1 MKTKGII
8 LVLAVLL
15 FSSCIVKSLQPFY
28 TKDSLSFNEKLLGN
42 WVDNKKGQWTVESIK
57 EKIDQDRKEGTI
69 ISDEDSRAF
78 EAYKEGYYVNY
89 IKNDNEAGFIAMPFK
104 IGKQYFIDFIPI
116 EIDDNEINSLAAA
129 HLLKTHSVSKLDMK
143 SDDELSF
150 SWLSEERI
158 TDLFSQSKLR
168 IKHENIGPEET
179 LLLTA
184 TSKELY
190 AFLEKYMKADL
201 YDKYET
207 EDRKWKS
214 SDKLTLTKVNATP

>member
-8 LVLAVLL
+8 IVFAVLL

-28 TKDSLSFNEKLLGN
+28 TKDSLSFNEKLIGN

-57 EKIDQDRKEGTI
+57 DKFEQDRKEGTEF
-69 ISDEDSRAF
+69 SEEDLRAL
-78 EAYKEGYYVNY
+78 ETYKEGYYVNY
-89 IKNDNEAGFIAMPFK
+89 LKNDKEAGFIAMPFK
-104 IGKQYFIDFIPI
+104 IGNQYFIDFIPI
-116 EIDDNEINSLAAA
+116 EIDDNEINSLAAE

-158 TDLFSQSKLR
+158 TDLFDQSKLR
-168 IKHENIGPEET
+168 LKHENIGPEET

-184 TSKELY
+184 TSKELF
-190 AFLEKYMKADL
+190 AFLTKYTETDL
-201 YDKYET
+201 FKKYE
-207 EDRKWKS
+207 EKDNKWKS
-214 SDKLTLTKVNATP
+214 NDRLTLTKADAKP

>member
-1 MKTKGII
+1 MKTRGLI
-8 LVLAVLL
+8 LIATVLL

-42 WVDNKKGQWTVESIK
+42 WIDNKKGQWTVESIK
-57 EKIDQDRKEGTI
+57 EKFEQDRKEGTI
-69 ISDEDSRAF
+69 LSDEDSRAF
-78 EAYKEGYYVNY
+78 EAYIEGYYVQY
-89 IKNDNEAGFIAMPFK
+89 VKQGNEAGFIAMPFK
-104 IGKQYFIDFIPI
+104 IGQQYFIDFIPI
-116 EIDDNEINSLAAA
+116 EIEDDQINSLAAA
-129 HLLKTHSVSKLDMK
+129 HLLKTHSVSKLDIK

-168 IKHENIGPEET
+168 LKHENIGPEET

-190 AFLEKYMKADL
+190 AFLKKYMQAEIKD
-201 YDKYET
+201 
-207 EDRKWKS
+207 KWKAA
-214 SDKLTLTKVNATP
+214 DRLTLTKVNAKP